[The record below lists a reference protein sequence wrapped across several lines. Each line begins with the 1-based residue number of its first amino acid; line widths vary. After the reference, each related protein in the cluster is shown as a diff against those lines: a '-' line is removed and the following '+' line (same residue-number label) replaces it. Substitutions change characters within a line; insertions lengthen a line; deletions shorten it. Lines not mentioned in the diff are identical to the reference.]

1 MKQSLLAACAL
12 GLLAAVALAGPEL
25 TDVPRDHWAYDAV
38 KKLADVGVLIGY
50 PDDLFHPQRCLT
62 RYEFAMAVSR
72 LLSYYQLAPKPGD
85 PGDPGPPGPLGPPG
99 PPGPQGPQGPPG
111 PEGVAGPAGPP
122 GTASLDRTV
131 IEAIVKRLTN
141 EFAAEL
147 ADLGVDVDAVRRSLG
162 DLDERVKELE
172 QRNKVE
178 AHGWID
184 YRTGWAGRIEGG
196 HAFDA
201 LSARL
206 SVDYRWD
213 EGNRFHIG
221 LRSSDEYVP
230 YAVTGVTFGE
240 GPRWRGYPG
249 DQTLWGLGHGGN
261 KVWLEDAYLSL
272 ERGRSRYVIGR
283 QFWCWGL
290 GILANNE
297 RRGVQGVRWHR
308 RELFGRSLDFD
319 CFAGG
324 ASYDFKPLPNEG
336 RNNDEFFISRLDWRR
351 PRWSLAV
358 NWKPEGYGHEDEAGF
373 DLWYHLGGDRHLYF
387 EYARQQYHA
396 NRPLW
401 TRSGKPEA
409 AMGIVDLVKG
419 QDGWIQGFYSRV
431 EPEFDE
437 VYSTIHPYW
446 EILQRDRP
454 WNAIPWEMWL
464 RNPPAITNL
473 EIIGGSAGT
482 HLGDWP
488 LELTYYNCDAISNW
502 WDSSFLD
509 DLFYDELW
517 ALRTRREVA
526 EGMTWELT
534 YAQQQKTSRAPRDF
548 RDQKLLMLSFEVG
561 F

>member
-1 MKQSLLAACAL
+1 MKRISLLGAVLAFVAA
-12 GLLAAVALAGPEL
+12 AAADPGEL

-38 KKLADVGVLIGY
+38 KELADAGILIGY
-50 PDDLFHPQRCLT
+50 PDNLFHPQRVLT
-62 RYEFAMAVSR
+62 RYEFAMAVAR
-72 LLSYYQLAPKPGD
+72 ILSYYRPLGEKGEA
-85 PGDPGPPGPLGPPG
+85 GPPGPAGPPGAAGPQGPVGPPG

-111 PEGVAGPAGPP
+111 SADI
-122 GTASLDRTV
+122 DRAR
-131 IEAIVKRLTN
+131 IEELVRKLTK
-141 EFAAEL
+141 EFAKEL
-147 ADLGVDVDAVRRSLG
+147 EEIGVDVNQARER
-162 DLDERVKELE
+162 LDNLSQRVTALE
-172 QRNKVE
+172 ESKKVE
-178 AHGWID
+178 VHGWVD
-184 YRTGWAGRIEGG
+184 YRIGYAGQIKGG
-196 HAFDA
+196 HGFDA

-213 EGNRFHIG
+213 EGNHFHVG

-230 YAVTGVTFGE
+230 YSVTGVTFGE

-249 DQTLWGLGHGGN
+249 DQTLFGLGHGDSR
-261 KVWLEDAYLSL
+261 VWLEDAWVSL
-272 ERGRSRYVIGR
+272 ERGRSRYTIGR

-290 GILANNE
+290 GIIANNE

-324 ASYDFKPLPNEG
+324 ASYDWQPLPNEG
-336 RNNDEFFISRLDWRR
+336 MNTDEFFIARLNYRR

-358 NWKPEGYGHEDEAGF
+358 NFKPKGYGHEDERGF

-387 EYARQQYHA
+387 EYARQYHHA

-401 TRSGKPEA
+401 GRAGNSEA
-409 AMGIVDLVKG
+409 AMAVVDIIKG
-419 QDGWIQGFYSRV
+419 HDGWLQGFYSRV
-431 EPEFDE
+431 EPEYDE

-464 RNPPAITNL
+464 RNPPAIQNV
-473 EIIGGSAGT
+473 EIIGGTAGT
-482 HLGDWP
+482 HIKSWP
-488 LELTYYNCDAISNW
+488 LELTYYGCDALSRW

-509 DLFYDELW
+509 DLWYDKLW
-517 ALRTRREVA
+517 ALRTRKEVA
-526 EGMTWELT
+526 EGVVWEVT
-534 YAQQQKTSRAPRDF
+534 YGEQKTSSRAPRGY
-548 RDQKLLMLSFEVG
+548 RDQKLLMLGIQVG